1 MAADFTQETM
11 SGPFPTRSVFLI
23 GFMGAGKTSVGK
35 ELAARI
41 GWPFYDL
48 DEVIEARERSTV
60 EAIFAARG
68 EAEFRR
74 AENAALLEL
83 LGRELARADAI
94 VALGGGTF
102 TQTENREALQRAG
115 AITVLLD
122 APLEELERRCGAALG
137 ARPLARDRTGFQR
150 LFADRQEAYRQARF
164 RVDTANREIQQVAGE
179 IAQLLGLQHNVAA
192 KSKGN

>member
-1 MAADFTQETM
+1 M

-48 DEVIEARERSTV
+48 DEVIEAREHSTV
-60 EAIFAARG
+60 DAIFAARG
-68 EAEFRR
+68 EAGFRR

-83 LGRELARADAI
+83 LDRELAKADAI

-102 TQTENREALQRAG
+102 AQTENREALQRAG
-115 AITVLLD
+115 ALTILLD
-122 APLEELERRCGAALG
+122 APLEELERRCRTALS
-137 ARPLARDRTGFQR
+137 ARPLARDRTRFQQ
-150 LFADRQEAYRQARF
+150 LFADRQEAYKQARF
-164 RVDTANREIQQVAGE
+164 RVDTASRKIEQVADE
-179 IAQLLGLQHNVAA
+179 IAQLLGHEG
-192 KSKGN
+192 K